1 MDTLQDTIRSLIA
14 DALTRGRNVK
24 EIATESG
31 VPYDRL
37 YKWWSERTQ
46 SLDVNDADA
55 VHQLLA
61 GRRLQ

>member
-1 MDTLQDTIRSLIA
+1 MDLQSQIRALIS
-14 DALTRGRNVK
+14 DALARGRNVK
-24 EIATESG
+24 EIATDAG

-55 VHQLLA
+55 IHLLLA
-61 GRRLQ
+61 GRRLS

>member
-55 VHQLLA
+55 VHRLLV
-61 GRRLQ
+61 GRGLS